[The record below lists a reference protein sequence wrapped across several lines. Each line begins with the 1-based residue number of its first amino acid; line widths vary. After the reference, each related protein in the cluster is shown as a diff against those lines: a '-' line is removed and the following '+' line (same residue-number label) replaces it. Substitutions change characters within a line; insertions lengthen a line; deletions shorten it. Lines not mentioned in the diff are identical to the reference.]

1 MTEADRAAI
10 AIGQPVHLDM
20 EGAELTRFAFD
31 TTLMGFGAWVVTIAV
46 CLFGFSTM
54 ISWSYYGEK
63 GTEYLFGPQAIL
75 PYKFVFVIF
84 VFLGMVLDGMR
95 RATLDGGS
103 SDSGEMQL
111 FEQMFDRQIAQGIA
125 GGRGLGR
132 ARLLAEQL
140 RRMPG
145 AAGEG
150 AAPADAGPPAE
161 SASAGSPAG
170 FVRDVMPHAIR
181 AAGALGVSPL
191 VLVAQAALESGWG
204 ERLPRRADGSTSFNV
219 FGIKAGRAWAGER
232 AAARTVEYEQGRPVA
247 QDAEFRAY
255 PDLAAAF
262 DDYARLIATDPRYA
276 GARAGSGDA
285 ARYYANCSPRAT
297 RPTLRTPRRPH
308 GSSTG

>member
-1 MTEADRAAI
+1 MAIGDLLGASAASPALAIDGRGLVPLGRRAAAGSPD
-10 AIGQPVHLDM
+10 AIDAAAAQFESL
-20 EGAELTRFAFD
+20 
-31 TTLMGFGAWVVTIAV
+31 
-46 CLFGFSTM
+46 
-54 ISWSYYGEK
+54 
-63 GTEYLFGPQAIL
+63 
-75 PYKFVFVIF
+75 
-84 VFLGMVLDGMR
+84 FLGMVLDGMR
-95 RATLDGGS
+95 RTKLDGGFG
-103 SDSGEMQL
+103 DSGEMQL

-125 GGRGLGR
+125 GGRGLGL

-140 RRMPG
+140 RRMP
-145 AAGEG
+145 AVAGEG
-150 AAPADAGPPAE
+150 ALPAAAQPAGEA
-161 SASAGSPAG
+161 AAAGSPAG
-170 FVRDVMPHAIR
+170 FVREVMPHAMR

-232 AAARTVEYEQGRPVA
+232 AAARTVEYENGLPVG

-285 ARYYANCSPRAT
+285 ARYFAELQSAGYATDPAYAEKAARVLDRVRAEVDDA
-297 RPTLRTPRRPH
+297 
-308 GSSTG
+308 

>member
-1 MTEADRAAI
+1 MAI
-10 AIGQPVHLDM
+10 ED
-20 EGAELTRFAFD
+20 
-31 TTLMGFGAWVVTIAV
+31 LMGASAGSPA
-46 CLFGFSTM
+46 L
-54 ISWSYYGEK
+54 
-63 GTEYLFGPQAIL
+63 AIDGRSL
-75 PYKFVFVIF
+75 VPLGRHAAAGSPDAIDAAAAQFESL
-84 VFLGMVLDGMR
+84 FLGMVLDGMR
-95 RATLDGGS
+95 RTKLDGGFGE
-103 SDSGEMQL
+103 SGEMQL

-125 GGRGLGR
+125 GGRGLGL

-150 AAPADAGPPAE
+150 AAPADNGRAAEPAP
-161 SASAGSPAG
+161 AGSPAG
-170 FVRDVMPHAIR
+170 FVREVMPHAMR
-181 AAGALGVSPL
+181 AAGTLGVSPL

-219 FGIKAGRAWAGER
+219 FGIKAGRAWDGER
-232 AAARTVEYEQGRPVA
+232 AAARTVEYERGRPAV

-285 ARYYANCSPRAT
+285 ARYFAELQSAGYATDPAYAEKAARVLDRVRAEVDDA
-297 RPTLRTPRRPH
+297 
-308 GSSTG
+308 